1 MFPSKEIRCESENQ
15 PGRGPYN
22 EDRTKKR
29 PHIGQGPEPLGW
41 AGQYQIVSHT
51 LRCLDGSQ
59 VEHEAAR
66 IFACEP
72 ECRHIGMTNHEPF
85 AQSVAERIE
94 IHPAIESTERRRS
107 GIWALAIP
115 ADGVTF
121 RAQSLSE
128 SLAVPLQGT
137 RLVLRGKTR
146 RCSEQQKQ
154 AGKPCH
160 HLDFPASVATLAT
173 MVVIVTPASFERSTA
188 KNGSRPEGAGSTE
201 PQSPIARLPLRG

>member
-1 MFPSKEIRCESENQ
+1 
-15 PGRGPYN
+15 
-22 EDRTKKR
+22 
-29 PHIGQGPEPLGW
+29 
-41 AGQYQIVSHT
+41 
-51 LRCLDGSQ
+51 
-59 VEHEAAR
+59 
-66 IFACEP
+66 
-72 ECRHIGMTNHEPF
+72 
-85 AQSVAERIE
+85 
-94 IHPAIESTERRRS
+94 
-107 GIWALAIP
+107 
-115 ADGVTF
+115 
-121 RAQSLSE
+121 LSE